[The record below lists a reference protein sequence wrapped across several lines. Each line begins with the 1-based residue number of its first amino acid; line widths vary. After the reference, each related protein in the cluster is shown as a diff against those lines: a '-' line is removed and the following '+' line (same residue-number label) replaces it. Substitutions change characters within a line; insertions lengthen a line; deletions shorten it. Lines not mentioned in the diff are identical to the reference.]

1 MKVEKEDILNRVK
14 SIKKNTMKY
23 MESHKDD
30 IDEKEYKG
38 YFKAIDDIM
47 DYLESL
53 KEPIEE

>member
-23 MESHKDD
+23 LEAHRDTEGE
-30 IDEKEYKG
+30 IFYKG
-38 YFKAIDDIM
+38 YFQGLNDVI